1 MTTSKHSM
9 GKEAL
14 GLLGEE
20 RDYTT
25 KKLQNLVRGMCKEL
39 KMLIKKGQYI
49 KLEKENFAPRITLSH
64 DVEFNTLARTP
75 RAWANMQIGWP
86 LEARRK

>member
-1 MTTSKHSM
+1 MTKSKHNV
-9 GKEAL
+9 GEEAL
-14 GLLGEE
+14 GLLGEA
-20 RDYTT
+20 RDYIT
-25 KKLQNLVRGMCKEL
+25 KKLQNLVRRVCKEL
-39 KMLIKKGQYI
+39 KLLIKMGQYT
-49 KLEKENFAPRITLSH
+49 KLEKENFVPRLTLSH